1 MRDSFKLF
9 LFCFLCLLNLCL
21 AILINDLFY
30 VLSLFFGILIILFKF
45 SRLENLILENKNI
58 SEDSSEDSKSEN
70 EKLDQSSADEHPIIV
85 SARKRLNKNNL

>member
-45 SRLENLILENKNI
+45 SRLESLILENKNI
-58 SEDSSEDSKSEN
+58 SDDSKSEN

-85 SARKRLNKNNL
+85 SAKKRLNKHNL

>member
-30 VLSLFFGILIILFKF
+30 VLSLFFAILIILFKF

-58 SEDSSEDSKSEN
+58 SDESGSVN
-70 EKLDQSSADEHPIIV
+70 EKLDQSSANEHPIII
-85 SARKRLNKNNL
+85 SAKKRLNKNNL

>member
-30 VLSLFFGILIILFKF
+30 VLSLFFGILIILFKL
-45 SRLENLILENKNI
+45 SRLESLILENKNI
-58 SEDSSEDSKSEN
+58 SEDSKSEN

>member
-30 VLSLFFGILIILFKF
+30 VLSLFFGILITLFKF
-45 SRLENLILENKNI
+45 SRLESLILENKNI
-58 SEDSSEDSKSEN
+58 SDDSKSEN

>member
-9 LFCFLCLLNLCL
+9 FFCFLCLLNLCL

-45 SRLENLILENKNI
+45 SRLESLILENKNI
-58 SEDSSEDSKSEN
+58 SDDSKSEN